1 MKNLLSLLLPLA
13 LLLSL
18 TACGEKSADEAARQ
32 TPPTLT
38 VTGANACSVTLKSS
52 SYDWTYTQGLQ
63 SMTVIA
69 CGAHPLDETSRD
81 ITPVLEMP
89 FAVSA
94 AYFYTVTLDFG
105 DNSPDSVSLRCWPS
119 DAWGSTGIPSE
130 TVTAQRQDNGT
141 FRAELPQSDGIFA
154 VDALW
159 DGSSATYTFC
169 TQAEGSEELHPGA
182 VLSIGES
189 EDIRKID
196 ISWRSGSVNIY
207 TAEQSAQISVKEE
220 STAPLAESEK
230 MVCAIDGDTLR
241 IHFLG
246 DAYRGSYDGEKYL
259 DVGLPRELVSAGHFE
274 EIKVETTDAYTIVGA
289 DVSGSIKLSTVGG
302 DARVMGATCPM
313 VEIET
318 VNGSVGVV
326 DGTWARVN
334 ISTLSG
340 AIELAGEAENA
351 EIETASGKVDIAG
364 ALGTLDFESVSGN
377 LILATE
383 RALRLDAETES
394 GSIYLTL
401 PAQDGFTLDYETK
414 SGAFRSALTER
425 EGTLIACGDRETHY
439 TVPAL
444 DGGAVFVDLFGLAY
458 ELVNGSGVGE
468 GAFGVEPPLLHAKDR
483 IAANFVRIG
492 CKQRVVETLQLGCRG
507 NRAALNHA
515 SQRGVREQAASQHYM
530 ARAGISLHQRIHIL
544 KIENVAVIGYGERRA
559 FQRLAVKLLA
569 RRSRIAVLLHA
580 WVHDQPCQRH
590 AAIQIEHTLVFV
602 VALKPQ
608 PGLDRYRQ
616 R

>member
-1 MKNLLSLLLPLA
+1 MKKLLSLLLPLA
-13 LLLSL
+13 LALSL

-38 VTGANACSVTLKSS
+38 VTSANACSVTLKSS
-52 SYDWTYTQGLQ
+52 SYDWTYPQGLQ

-105 DNSPDSVSLRCWPS
+105 DNSADSVSLRCWPS
-119 DAWGSTGIPSE
+119 DAWGSTGVPSE

-159 DGSSATYTFC
+159 DTSSATYTFC
-169 TQAEGSEELHPGA
+169 TQAAGAEELPYSKTYSFG
-182 VLSIGES
+182 GETPVKS
-189 EDIRKID
+189 LD
-196 ISWRSGSVNIY
+196 ISWLSGGVSVVPI
-207 TAEQSAQISVKEE
+207 EQSSEITVVEQADRM
-220 STAPLAESEK
+220 LAEGETLTVHLDVSG
-230 MVCAIDGDTLR
+230 DGLSLH
-241 IHFLG
+241 IGFMKG
-246 DAYRGSYDGEKYL
+246 DRFDGEKYL
-259 DVGLPRELVSAGHFE
+259 TVYVPREMVKNSFLEEIDIETTSAYAYVSA
-274 EIKVETTDAYTIVGA
+274 DAQK
-289 DVSGSIKLSTVGG
+289 IKLSTVGG
-302 DARVMGATCPM
+302 DARVMCANCPE

-318 VNGSVGVV
+318 TSGNAGVV
-326 DGTWARVN
+326 DGTWARVD

-340 AIELAGEAENA
+340 AIELAGEVESA

-364 ALGTLDFESVSGN
+364 ALGALDFESVSGD

-425 EGTLIACGDRETHY
+425 EGALITCLDDHATHY
-439 TVPAL
+439 SVPAL
-444 DGGAVFVDLFGLAY
+444 DGGEMS
-458 ELVNGSGVGE
+458 ELTIETMSGEVTIGASSSGS
-468 GAFGVEPPLLHAKDR
+468 
-483 IAANFVRIG
+483 N
-492 CKQRVVETLQLGCRG
+492 
-507 NRAALNHA
+507 
-515 SQRGVREQAASQHYM
+515 
-530 ARAGISLHQRIHIL
+530 
-544 KIENVAVIGYGERRA
+544 
-559 FQRLAVKLLA
+559 
-569 RRSRIAVLLHA
+569 
-580 WVHDQPCQRH
+580 
-590 AAIQIEHTLVFV
+590 
-602 VALKPQ
+602 
-608 PGLDRYRQ
+608 
-616 R
+616 

>member
-1 MKNLLSLLLPLA
+1 MKKLLSLLLPLA
-13 LLLSL
+13 LALSL

-38 VTGANACSVTLKSS
+38 VTSANACSVTIKSS
-52 SYDWTYTQGLQ
+52 SYDWTYPQGLQ

-81 ITPVLEMP
+81 ITSVLEMP
-89 FAVSA
+89 FTVSA

-119 DAWGSTGIPSE
+119 DAWGSTGMPSE

-141 FRAELPQSDGIFA
+141 FCAELPQSDGIFA

-196 ISWRSGSVNIY
+196 ISWLSGGVSVQAVGQTSQITVQEEAT
-207 TAEQSAQISVKEE
+207 TALTEE
-220 STAPLAESEK
+220 EK
-230 MVCAIDGDTLR
+230 LVCAVDGDTLR
-241 IHFLG
+241 IRFMS
-246 DAYRGSYDGEKYL
+246 DARRDSFEGEKFL
-259 DVGLPRELVSAGHFE
+259 TVSLPWELVKNAHFE
-274 EIKVETTDAYTIVGA
+274 EIDIETTSAYAYVSADAQK
-289 DVSGSIKLSTVGG
+289 IKLSTVGG
-302 DARVMGATCPM
+302 DARVMCANCPE

-318 VNGSVGVV
+318 TSGNAGVV
-326 DGTWARVN
+326 DGTWAKVD
-334 ISTLSG
+334 ISTVSG
-340 AIELAGEAENA
+340 AIELAGEAESA

-364 ALGTLDFESVSGN
+364 ALGALDFESVSGD

-414 SGAFRSALTER
+414 SGAFRSTLTER
-425 EGTLIACGDRETHY
+425 EGALITCGDHEAYY

-444 DGGAVFVDLFGLAY
+444 DGGAVS
-458 ELVNGSGVGE
+458 ELEISTVSGTLTIDTSSGS
-468 GAFGVEPPLLHAKDR
+468 
-483 IAANFVRIG
+483 N
-492 CKQRVVETLQLGCRG
+492 
-507 NRAALNHA
+507 
-515 SQRGVREQAASQHYM
+515 
-530 ARAGISLHQRIHIL
+530 
-544 KIENVAVIGYGERRA
+544 
-559 FQRLAVKLLA
+559 
-569 RRSRIAVLLHA
+569 
-580 WVHDQPCQRH
+580 
-590 AAIQIEHTLVFV
+590 
-602 VALKPQ
+602 
-608 PGLDRYRQ
+608 
-616 R
+616 

>member
-1 MKNLLSLLLPLA
+1 MKKLLSLLLPLA
-13 LLLSL
+13 LALSL

-38 VTGANACSVTLKSS
+38 VTSANACSVTLKSS
-52 SYDWTYTQGLQ
+52 SYDWTYPQGLQ
-63 SMTVIA
+63 SMTAIA

-89 FAVSA
+89 FTVSA

-119 DAWGSTGIPSE
+119 DAWGSTGMPSE

-169 TQAEGSEELHPGA
+169 THAEGTKELRTGA

-196 ISWRSGSVNIY
+196 ISWRSGSVSVQAVGQTSQITVQEEAT
-207 TAEQSAQISVKEE
+207 TALTEE
-220 STAPLAESEK
+220 EK
-230 MVCAIDGDTLR
+230 LVCAVDGDTLR
-241 IHFLG
+241 IRFMS
-246 DAYRGSYDGEKYL
+246 DARRDSFEGEKFL
-259 DVGLPRELVSAGHFE
+259 TVSLPWELVKNAHFE
-274 EIKVETTDAYTIVGA
+274 EIDIETTSAYAYVSADAQK
-289 DVSGSIKLSTVGG
+289 IKLSTVGG
-302 DARVMGATCPM
+302 DARVMCANCPE

-318 VNGSVGVV
+318 TSGNAGVV
-326 DGTWARVN
+326 DGTWAKVD
-334 ISTLSG
+334 ISTVSG
-340 AIELAGEAENA
+340 AIELAGEAESA

-364 ALGTLDFESVSGN
+364 ALGALDFESVSGN

-425 EGTLIACGDRETHY
+425 EGTLIACGDHEAYY

-444 DGGAVFVDLFGLAY
+444 DGGAVS
-458 ELVNGSGVGE
+458 ELEISTISGTLTIDASSGS
-468 GAFGVEPPLLHAKDR
+468 
-483 IAANFVRIG
+483 N
-492 CKQRVVETLQLGCRG
+492 
-507 NRAALNHA
+507 
-515 SQRGVREQAASQHYM
+515 
-530 ARAGISLHQRIHIL
+530 
-544 KIENVAVIGYGERRA
+544 
-559 FQRLAVKLLA
+559 
-569 RRSRIAVLLHA
+569 
-580 WVHDQPCQRH
+580 
-590 AAIQIEHTLVFV
+590 
-602 VALKPQ
+602 
-608 PGLDRYRQ
+608 
-616 R
+616 

>member
-1 MKNLLSLLLPLA
+1 MKKLLSLLLPLA
-13 LLLSL
+13 LALSL

-38 VTGANACSVTLKSS
+38 VTSANACSVTIKSS
-52 SYDWTYTQGLQ
+52 SYDWTYPQGLQ

-89 FAVSA
+89 FTVSA

-119 DAWGSTGIPSE
+119 DAWGSTGMPSE

-196 ISWRSGSVNIY
+196 ISWLSGGVSVQAVGQTSQITVQEEAT
-207 TAEQSAQISVKEE
+207 TALTEE
-220 STAPLAESEK
+220 EK
-230 MVCAIDGDTLR
+230 LVCAVDGDTLR
-241 IHFLG
+241 IRFMS
-246 DAYRGSYDGEKYL
+246 DARRDSFEGEKFL
-259 DVGLPRELVSAGHFE
+259 TVSLPWELVKNAHFE
-274 EIKVETTDAYTIVGA
+274 EIDIETTSAYAYVSADAQKIE
-289 DVSGSIKLSTVGG
+289 LSTLRG
-302 DARVMGATCPM
+302 DARVMGATCPT

-326 DGTWARVN
+326 DGTWGK
-334 ISTLSG
+334 IELSTVSG

-364 ALGTLDFESVSGN
+364 ALGALDFESVSGN

-425 EGTLIACGDRETHY
+425 EGALITCLDDHATHY
-439 TVPAL
+439 SVPAL
-444 DGGAVFVDLFGLAY
+444 DGGAVS
-458 ELVNGSGVGE
+458 ELTIETMSGEVTIGASSSGS
-468 GAFGVEPPLLHAKDR
+468 
-483 IAANFVRIG
+483 N
-492 CKQRVVETLQLGCRG
+492 
-507 NRAALNHA
+507 
-515 SQRGVREQAASQHYM
+515 
-530 ARAGISLHQRIHIL
+530 
-544 KIENVAVIGYGERRA
+544 
-559 FQRLAVKLLA
+559 
-569 RRSRIAVLLHA
+569 
-580 WVHDQPCQRH
+580 
-590 AAIQIEHTLVFV
+590 
-602 VALKPQ
+602 
-608 PGLDRYRQ
+608 
-616 R
+616 

>member
-1 MKNLLSLLLPLA
+1 MKKLLSLLLPLA
-13 LLLSL
+13 LVLSL
-18 TACGEKSADEAARQ
+18 AACGEKSADEAARQ

-38 VTGANACSVTLKSS
+38 VTSANACSVTLKSS

-63 SMTVIA
+63 SMTDIA

-81 ITPVLEMP
+81 ITPVLGMP

-94 AYFYTVTLDFG
+94 AYFYTVTLDFS
-105 DNSPDSVSLRCWPS
+105 DNSPDSVSLRYWNDACWG
-119 DAWGSTGIPSE
+119 DTEAQAE
-130 TVTAQRQDNGT
+130 TLSAQRQDNGT

-189 EDIRKID
+189 ENIRKID
-196 ISWRSGSVNIY
+196 ISWRGGGVNIY
-207 TAEQSAQISVKEE
+207 AAEQSAQISVKEE
-220 STAPLAESEK
+220 SAAALAESEK
-230 MVCAIDGDTLR
+230 MVCTIDGDTLR
-241 IHFLG
+241 IRFLG
-246 DAYRGSYDGEKYL
+246 DAYRGSYDGEKHL

-274 EIKVETTDAYTIVGA
+274 EIKVETTDAYAYVSA
-289 DVSGSIKLSTVGG
+289 DAQKIELSTLSG
-302 DARVMGATCPM
+302 DARVMCANCPE

-318 VNGSVGVV
+318 TSGNVGVV
-326 DGTWARVN
+326 DGTWGK
-334 ISTLSG
+334 IELSTVSG

-351 EIETASGKVDIAG
+351 EIETA
-364 ALGTLDFESVSGN
+364 SGN

-425 EGTLIACGDRETHY
+425 EGTLIACGDHETHY

-444 DGGAVFVDLFGLAY
+444 EGGEMS
-458 ELVNGSGVGE
+458 ELEISTVSG
-468 GAFGVEPPLLHAKDR
+468 
-483 IAANFVRIG
+483 
-492 CKQRVVETLQLGCRG
+492 TLTIEASPGG
-507 NRAALNHA
+507 N
-515 SQRGVREQAASQHYM
+515 
-530 ARAGISLHQRIHIL
+530 
-544 KIENVAVIGYGERRA
+544 
-559 FQRLAVKLLA
+559 
-569 RRSRIAVLLHA
+569 
-580 WVHDQPCQRH
+580 
-590 AAIQIEHTLVFV
+590 
-602 VALKPQ
+602 
-608 PGLDRYRQ
+608 
-616 R
+616 

>member
-1 MKNLLSLLLPLA
+1 MKKLLSLLLPLA

-38 VTGANACSVTLKSS
+38 VTSANACSVTLKSS

-63 SMTVIA
+63 SMTDIA

-89 FAVSA
+89 FTVSA

-105 DNSPDSVSLRCWPS
+105 DNSPDSVSLRYWNDACWG
-119 DAWGSTGIPSE
+119 DTEAQAE
-130 TVTAQRQDNGT
+130 TLSAQRQDDGT
-141 FRAELPQSDGIFA
+141 YTVEMIPSVGIFA

-196 ISWRSGSVNIY
+196 ISWLSGGVSVQAVGQTSQITVQEEAT
-207 TAEQSAQISVKEE
+207 TALTEE
-220 STAPLAESEK
+220 EK
-230 MVCAIDGDTLR
+230 LVCAVDGDTLR
-241 IHFLG
+241 IRFMS
-246 DAYRGSYDGEKYL
+246 DARRDSFEGEKFL
-259 DVGLPRELVSAGHFE
+259 TVSLPWELVKNAHFE
-274 EIKVETTDAYTIVGA
+274 EIDIETTSAYAYVSADAQKIE
-289 DVSGSIKLSTVGG
+289 LSTLSG
-302 DARVMGATCPM
+302 DARVMGATCPT

-326 DGTWARVN
+326 DGTWGK
-334 ISTLSG
+334 IELSTVSG

-364 ALGTLDFESVSGN
+364 ALGALDFESVSGD

-425 EGTLIACGDRETHY
+425 EGALITCLDDHATHY
-439 TVPAL
+439 SVPAL
-444 DGGAVFVDLFGLAY
+444 DGGEMS
-458 ELVNGSGVGE
+458 ELEISTVSGTLTIDASSGS
-468 GAFGVEPPLLHAKDR
+468 
-483 IAANFVRIG
+483 N
-492 CKQRVVETLQLGCRG
+492 
-507 NRAALNHA
+507 
-515 SQRGVREQAASQHYM
+515 
-530 ARAGISLHQRIHIL
+530 
-544 KIENVAVIGYGERRA
+544 
-559 FQRLAVKLLA
+559 
-569 RRSRIAVLLHA
+569 
-580 WVHDQPCQRH
+580 
-590 AAIQIEHTLVFV
+590 
-602 VALKPQ
+602 
-608 PGLDRYRQ
+608 
-616 R
+616 

>member
-1 MKNLLSLLLPLA
+1 MKRLTSLLLCALMVLA
-13 LLLSL
+13 L
-18 TACGEKSADEAARQ
+18 AGCGAKSAPAE
-32 TPPTLT
+32 PPELT
-38 VTGANACSVTLKSS
+38 VTNAQGASITARSG
-52 SYDWTYTQGLQ
+52 SYDWDYDAGGQRMGA
-63 SMTVIA
+63 IA
-69 CGAHPLDETSRD
+69 CGAHPLDENCRD

-119 DAWGSTGIPSE
+119 DAWGSTGMPSE

-241 IHFLG
+241 IRFLG

-274 EIKVETTDAYTIVGA
+274 EIKVETTDAYAYVSA
-289 DVSGSIKLSTVGG
+289 DAQKIELSTLGG
-302 DARVMGATCPM
+302 DARVMCATCPM

-326 DGTWARVN
+326 DGTWGK
-334 ISTLSG
+334 IELSTLSG
-340 AIELAGEAENA
+340 AIELAGEAESA

-364 ALGTLDFESVSGN
+364 ALGALDFESVSGN

-425 EGTLIACGDRETHY
+425 EGTLITCLDDHATHY
-439 TVPAL
+439 SVPAL
-444 DGGAVFVDLFGLAY
+444 DGGAVS
-458 ELVNGSGVGE
+458 ELTIETMSGEVTIGASSSGS
-468 GAFGVEPPLLHAKDR
+468 
-483 IAANFVRIG
+483 N
-492 CKQRVVETLQLGCRG
+492 
-507 NRAALNHA
+507 
-515 SQRGVREQAASQHYM
+515 
-530 ARAGISLHQRIHIL
+530 
-544 KIENVAVIGYGERRA
+544 
-559 FQRLAVKLLA
+559 
-569 RRSRIAVLLHA
+569 
-580 WVHDQPCQRH
+580 
-590 AAIQIEHTLVFV
+590 
-602 VALKPQ
+602 
-608 PGLDRYRQ
+608 
-616 R
+616 

>member
-1 MKNLLSLLLPLA
+1 MKKLLSLLLPLA
-13 LLLSL
+13 LALSL
-18 TACGEKSADEAARQ
+18 AACGEKSADEAARQ

-38 VTGANACSVTLKSS
+38 VTSANACSVTLKSS

-63 SMTVIA
+63 SMTDIA

-119 DAWGSTGIPSE
+119 DAWGSTVMPSE
-130 TVTAQRQDNGT
+130 TVTAQQQDNGT
-141 FRAELPQSDGIFA
+141 FRAELPQSGGIFA

-196 ISWRSGSVNIY
+196 ISWLSGGVSVQAVGQTSQITVQEDA
-207 TAEQSAQISVKEE
+207 TAE
-220 STAPLAESEK
+220 LAEDEK
-230 MVCAIDGDTLR
+230 LVCTVDGDTLR
-241 IHFLG
+241 IRFMS
-246 DAYRGSYDGEKYL
+246 DANRDGFEGEKFL
-259 DVGLPRELVSAGHFE
+259 TVSLPWELVKNAHFE
-274 EIKVETTDAYTIVGA
+274 EIDIETTSAYAYVSADAQKIE
-289 DVSGSIKLSTVGG
+289 LSTLSG
-302 DARVMGATCPM
+302 DARVMGASCPA

-318 VNGSVGVV
+318 VSGNVGVV
-326 DGTWARVN
+326 DGTWTKVEL
-334 ISTLSG
+334 STVSG
-340 AIELAGEAENA
+340 AIELAGEAESA
-351 EIETASGKVDIAG
+351 EIETTSGKVDIAG
-364 ALGTLDFESVSGN
+364 ALGELDFESVSGN

-425 EGTLIACGDRETHY
+425 EGALITCLDDHATHY
-439 TVPAL
+439 SVPAL
-444 DGGAVFVDLFGLAY
+444 DGGAVS
-458 ELVNGSGVGE
+458 ELTIETMSGEVTIGAPSSGS
-468 GAFGVEPPLLHAKDR
+468 
-483 IAANFVRIG
+483 N
-492 CKQRVVETLQLGCRG
+492 
-507 NRAALNHA
+507 
-515 SQRGVREQAASQHYM
+515 
-530 ARAGISLHQRIHIL
+530 
-544 KIENVAVIGYGERRA
+544 
-559 FQRLAVKLLA
+559 
-569 RRSRIAVLLHA
+569 
-580 WVHDQPCQRH
+580 
-590 AAIQIEHTLVFV
+590 
-602 VALKPQ
+602 
-608 PGLDRYRQ
+608 
-616 R
+616 

>member
-1 MKNLLSLLLPLA
+1 MKKLLSLLLPLA
-13 LLLSL
+13 LVLSL
-18 TACGEKSADEAARQ
+18 AACGEKSADEAARQ

-38 VTGANACSVTLKSS
+38 VTSANACSVTLKSS
-52 SYDWTYTQGLQ
+52 SYDWTYPQGLQ

-69 CGAHPLDETSRD
+69 CGAHPLDENCRD

-119 DAWGSTGIPSE
+119 DTWGSTGMPSE

-246 DAYRGSYDGEKYL
+246 DAYRGSYDGEKHL

-302 DARVMGATCPM
+302 DARVMGATCPT

-326 DGTWARVN
+326 DGTWGK
-334 ISTLSG
+334 IELSTVSG

-364 ALGTLDFESVSGN
+364 ALGALDFESVSGN

-414 SGAFRSALTER
+414 SGAFRSTLTER
-425 EGTLIACGDRETHY
+425 EGALITCLDDHATHY
-439 TVPAL
+439 SVPAL
-444 DGGAVFVDLFGLAY
+444 DGGAVS
-458 ELVNGSGVGE
+458 ELTIETMSGEVTIGASSSGS
-468 GAFGVEPPLLHAKDR
+468 
-483 IAANFVRIG
+483 N
-492 CKQRVVETLQLGCRG
+492 
-507 NRAALNHA
+507 
-515 SQRGVREQAASQHYM
+515 
-530 ARAGISLHQRIHIL
+530 
-544 KIENVAVIGYGERRA
+544 
-559 FQRLAVKLLA
+559 
-569 RRSRIAVLLHA
+569 
-580 WVHDQPCQRH
+580 
-590 AAIQIEHTLVFV
+590 
-602 VALKPQ
+602 
-608 PGLDRYRQ
+608 
-616 R
+616 

>member
-38 VTGANACSVTLKSS
+38 VTSANACSVTLKSS

-63 SMTVIA
+63 SMTAIA

-119 DAWGSTGIPSE
+119 DAWGSTGMPSG

-196 ISWRSGSVNIY
+196 ISWLSGGVSVLAVGQTSQITVQEEAT
-207 TAEQSAQISVKEE
+207 TALTEE
-220 STAPLAESEK
+220 EK
-230 MVCAIDGDTLR
+230 LVCAVDGDTLR
-241 IHFLG
+241 IRFMS
-246 DAYRGSYDGEKYL
+246 DARRDSFEGEKFL
-259 DVGLPRELVSAGHFE
+259 TVSLPWELVKNAHFE
-274 EIKVETTDAYTIVGA
+274 EIDIETTSAYAYVSADAQK
-289 DVSGSIKLSTVGG
+289 IKLSTVGG
-302 DARVMGATCPM
+302 DARVMCANCPE

-318 VNGSVGVV
+318 TSGNAGVV
-326 DGTWARVN
+326 DGTWGK
-334 ISTLSG
+334 IELSTVSG
-340 AIELAGEAENA
+340 AIELAGDAESA

-364 ALGTLDFESVSGN
+364 ALGALDFESVSGN

-425 EGTLIACGDRETHY
+425 EGTLIACGDHEAYY

-444 DGGAVFVDLFGLAY
+444 EGGEMS
-458 ELVNGSGVGE
+458 ELEISTVSGTLTIDASSGS
-468 GAFGVEPPLLHAKDR
+468 
-483 IAANFVRIG
+483 N
-492 CKQRVVETLQLGCRG
+492 
-507 NRAALNHA
+507 
-515 SQRGVREQAASQHYM
+515 
-530 ARAGISLHQRIHIL
+530 
-544 KIENVAVIGYGERRA
+544 
-559 FQRLAVKLLA
+559 
-569 RRSRIAVLLHA
+569 
-580 WVHDQPCQRH
+580 
-590 AAIQIEHTLVFV
+590 
-602 VALKPQ
+602 
-608 PGLDRYRQ
+608 
-616 R
+616 